1 MRERLE
7 LICYPVFEHHVSE
20 TPITLKANSRSFSSA
35 FKFSKLPLILPILT
49 CRTLSL
55 LFIFKYLALDGF
67 TLFGLKYK
75 ASKFDFVISLKKFVS
90 EILSD

>member
-1 MRERLE
+1 MQD
-7 LICYPVFEHHVSE
+7 I
-20 TPITLKANSRSFSSA
+20 K
-35 FKFSKLPLILPILT
+35 
-49 CRTLSL
+49 
-55 LFIFKYLALDGF
+55 FIFKYLALDGF